1 MTADDEQRFLRIVL
15 ADPTVAAVL
24 ERAPALGVGDWWL
37 TAGVLF
43 QTVWNDLT
51 GRPAGTG
58 IRDADLFYFDEDT
71 SWEAED
77 TVIRAG
83 AELFADLAV
92 PVEIRNEAR
101 VHLWYAEHFGVPAP
115 PFRDCADAID
125 SFAAVCCAYGVTV
138 DGDGRPRVYAPFGYD
153 DLFALVVRPNPRLAP
168 RHVYEAKA
176 ERWLGE
182 WPELTV
188 LPWSEGPGE
197 TLS

>member
-1 MTADDEQRFLRIVL
+1 MSGADEQRFLGVML
-15 ADPTVAAVL
+15 ADPTVRAVL
-24 ERAPALGVGDWWL
+24 DRAPALGVGDWWL

-51 GRPAGTG
+51 GRPPGTG

-77 TVIRAG
+77 AVIRAG
-83 AELFADLAV
+83 AELFADVGV

-101 VHLWYAEHFGVPAP
+101 VHLWYGEHFGVPAP

-125 SFAAVCCAYGVTV
+125 HFAAVCCCLGVTV
-138 DGDGRPRVYAPFGYD
+138 DAAGRPEVYAPHGFD
-153 DLFALVVRPNPRLAP
+153 DLFGLVVRPNRRLAP
-168 RHVYEAKA
+168 REVYEAKA
-176 ERWLGE
+176 ARWAGE

-188 LPWSEGPGE
+188 LPWGPGF
-197 TLS
+197 TG